1 MVKALKAILGPEEA
15 ILVSHDRW
23 CLYRP
28 TEVGG
33 GKPTRNNL
41 HLDLH
46 PWSGWDLMMG
56 GVDDDT
62 QRKKKDMKGKGME
75 RIQMD

>member
-56 GVDDDT
+56 GLMMILKEE
-62 QRKKKDMKGKGME
+62 KKK
-75 RIQMD
+75 I